1 VDTVSML
8 ETLLGVIN
16 SRTTKTPPS
25 LNNPNLNPQNTQPSS
40 GPAGPAPNTSTTAG
54 PGQNPAGPPTWQQP
68 NPLEPASGA
77 PQQQPQTQ
85 QPQQNPPTEESLRQ
99 QLNQADLY
107 DLSGEKAAAEA
118 LKRDDAFKQQQI
130 EEKAQQTKDFFAQQ
144 DQKQQETYQEIQKQ
158 ADQQLQEKAQKEF
171 WDQKQQTEMQAG
183 MDKEMQ
189 SLHQAALQEHQEWRN
204 DFTQGIC
211 RDDVA
216 ALYNKNI
223 ADRTEAYKAR
233 LDDLGTNATVAS
245 ETIAKYQ
252 VKLQDE
258 VAPEIE
264 QKATELHQEHFPE
277 SDKPA
282 WTPETMNHGPDSH
295 GPEHRPEHPEEDEH
309 EEAESSSKVRKTGPG
324 ISDPSGGNN
333 ADMPGL
339 GGRDAIN
346 SSPGNGGG
354 GSGSGGSDGGSG
366 SNGGSSS
373 SKEPGVDEAADASAY
388 AALKFREKMDAQAE
402 GASVGPKQD
411 IPDGWM
417 KPIDPPISQQ
427 AREAAQQGWET
438 TKENAA
444 AAEAKFHAGT
454 LAAGQAIEKGMDAV
468 ATKAEDLIRNVKS
481 MDEENANSST
491 IAAADIA
498 DEKAGELV
506 TGGEHLGVA
515 VGLPHDVQEQIA
527 TAGQFYGSM
536 GPEAWAALIKKT
548 GADIKDGVDSAKDTV
563 QEVVESA
570 KSLATPEKE
579 REAKIEQAVQESQKN
594 PEIKDNV
601 LTEDIQKI
609 DREKALHT
617 EQTKDL
623 KGLLGNEDFQKGQ
636 FAEQTDKLKNEFA
649 SQDRATTDLYAKNT
663 ATDPQMLQT
672 QNEVREG
679 IKSDTIAQRSEAT
692 RGICEQEATRLQ
704 DAKTQESVEY
714 YKKSREGLAGPQDIE
729 RYQSMLEADKP
740 KIVEGKT
747 ADLQQQ
753 TFPDLNSQPQAS
765 PSLPMA
771 AGGGNAFDP
780 NAVQRQ
786 APAPE
791 PTPVQPAPTQQPQ
804 VSGPSLSP

>member
-1 VDTVSML
+1 
-8 ETLLGVIN
+8 
-16 SRTTKTPPS
+16 
-25 LNNPNLNPQNTQPSS
+25 
-40 GPAGPAPNTSTTAG
+40 
-54 PGQNPAGPPTWQQP
+54 
-68 NPLEPASGA
+68 
-77 PQQQPQTQ
+77 
-85 QPQQNPPTEESLRQ
+85 
-99 QLNQADLY
+99 
-107 DLSGEKAAAEA
+107 
-118 LKRDDAFKQQQI
+118 
-130 EEKAQQTKDFFAQQ
+130 
-144 DQKQQETYQEIQKQ
+144 
-158 ADQQLQEKAQKEF
+158 
-171 WDQKQQTEMQAG
+171 
-183 MDKEMQ
+183 
-189 SLHQAALQEHQEWRN
+189 
-204 DFTQGIC
+204 
-211 RDDVA
+211 
-216 ALYNKNI
+216 
-223 ADRTEAYKAR
+223 
-233 LDDLGTNATVAS
+233 
-245 ETIAKYQ
+245 
-252 VKLQDE
+252 
-258 VAPEIE
+258 
-264 QKATELHQEHFPE
+264 
-277 SDKPA
+277 
-282 WTPETMNHGPDSH
+282 
-295 GPEHRPEHPEEDEH
+295 
-309 EEAESSSKVRKTGPG
+309 
-324 ISDPSGGNN
+324 
-333 ADMPGL
+333 
-339 GGRDAIN
+339 
-346 SSPGNGGG
+346 
-354 GSGSGGSDGGSG
+354 
-366 SNGGSSS
+366 
-373 SKEPGVDEAADASAY
+373 
-388 AALKFREKMDAQAE
+388 
-402 GASVGPKQD
+402 
-411 IPDGWM
+411 
-417 KPIDPPISQQ
+417 
-427 AREAAQQGWET
+427 
-438 TKENAA
+438 
-444 AAEAKFHAGT
+444 
-454 LAAGQAIEKGMDAV
+454 
-468 ATKAEDLIRNVKS
+468 
-481 MDEENANSST
+481 
-491 IAAADIA
+491 
-498 DEKAGELV
+498 
-506 TGGEHLGVA
+506 
-515 VGLPHDVQEQIA
+515 
-527 TAGQFYGSM
+527 
-536 GPEAWAALIKKT
+536 
-548 GADIKDGVDSAKDTV
+548 
-563 QEVVESA
+563 VVESA